1 MRQVL
6 LNTKTPPLTEAN
18 LVNFLTMEPT
28 EDVSVPMPLRL
39 DIVGEYSPYAIY
51 LDNDLGVWQI
61 AEDEDGYQ
69 VLVCEKIQ

>member
-18 LVNFLTMEPT
+18 LINLLTMETT
-28 EDVSVPMPLRL
+28 EDMSVPMPLRL
-39 DIVGEYSPYAIY
+39 NGYEEYSPYAIY
-51 LDNDLGVWQI
+51 LDSDLGIWQI
-61 AEDEDGYQ
+61 VEDERGQQ